1 MPKLDTLRFIQL
13 LSDLKLTTNRNLD
26 YSLEALALKLQTPQ
40 TSRTPP
46 EPCSYS
52 CQLEARL
59 YELLN
64 PTVVYKLSER
74 ERVYIARLL
83 PAYKS

>member
-26 YSLEALALKLQTPQ
+26 YSLEALALQLQ

-52 CQLEARL
+52 RQLEARL